1 MANYCGKCG
10 SEIQPNLEICPFCG
24 AELKN
29 QLLSNTYMQ
38 KSSIPLEISDFAPV
52 EMTDSGKKTFYCM
65 LAVIICPIIIINCSL
80 FFSISSTSGIP
91 DFALMIFLYLDLPLI
106 AIFAPMLYYFYKLY
120 TSTSTITISMIG
132 IEFIQF
138 PKRHPFQVN
147 WSDFDTI
154 NLRVSGTRAIPDS
167 TLTSTR
173 PLIRTLKIKFLRD
186 HPTPYRASRKHKI
199 FSDGK
204 AQVILNQI
212 IYYAKKMN
220 KTIITNR
227 RTRKYYSLQV

>member
-10 SEIQPNLEICPFCG
+10 SEIQSNLEICPYCG
-24 AELKN
+24 DELKN
-29 QLLSNTYMQ
+29 QLLSNAYAQ
-38 KSSIPLEISDFAPV
+38 ERPIPLEISDFAPV
-52 EMTDSGKKTFYCM
+52 EITDSGKKTFYCM
-65 LAVIICPIIIINCSL
+65 IAIIICPIIVINGSV
-80 FFSISSTSGIP
+80 FSFASTSGYP
-91 DFALMIFLYLDLPLI
+91 ELSLMIFLYVDLPLI
-106 AIFAPMLYYFYKLY
+106 AIFTPLLYYFYKLY
-120 TSTSTITISMIG
+120 TSTSTITISIIG

-147 WSDFDTI
+147 WSDFDTV
-154 NLRVSGTRAIPDS
+154 NFRVSGTRAIPDS

-186 HPTPYRASRKHKI
+186 HPTPYRAGIKHKI

-227 RTRKYYSLQV
+227 RTRRYYSLQI

>member
-10 SEIQPNLEICPFCG
+10 SQIQPNLEICPYCG

-29 QLLSNTYMQ
+29 QLLSNIYAQ
-38 KSSIPLEISDFAPV
+38 ESSMPLEISDFAPI
-52 EMTDSGKKTFYCM
+52 EITDSGNKTFYCM
-65 LAVIICPIIIINCSL
+65 IAVIICPIIVINGSL
-80 FFSISSTSGIP
+80 FSFASGYP
-91 DFALMIFLYLDLPLI
+91 GLSLMIFLYVDLPLI
-106 AIFAPMLYYFYKLY
+106 AIFTPLLYYFYKLY

-154 NLRVSGTRAIPDS
+154 NLRVSGTRAFPDS
-167 TLTSTR
+167 TFTSSR

-186 HPTPYRASRKHKI
+186 HPTPYRAGRKHKI

-212 IYYAKKMN
+212 IYHAKKMN

-227 RTRKYYSLQV
+227 RTRKYYGLQI